1 MSTKIKL
8 TLKQKQNLLKI
19 KRTHKSNLIR
29 DRAHAVLLRNQ
40 GLTLKNT
47 AQAVLRSEDFV
58 KQSVKRFKQG
68 ELEQTLLSGNNSKL
82 SKEKRK
88 EIFKI
93 IKTKC
98 PKELKNFK
106 FYTQFWSTDILKE
119 VIKKKY
125 GIEFKTDRS
134 YHNLFK
140 SAGFSFKKPITKDF
154 RQDPEKIRKFK
165 GALKKSSTITKIRMS
180 W

>member
-8 TLKQKQNLLKI
+8 TPKQKQQLLKI
-19 KRTHKSNLIR
+19 KRAHKSNLIR

-47 AQAVLRSEDFV
+47 AQAVLRSEYFV
-58 KQSVKRFKQG
+58 KQAIKRFQQG
-68 ELEQTLLSGNNSKL
+68 KLEQTRLSGNNSKL
-82 SKEKRK
+82 SQEKRK
-88 EIFKI
+88 AV
-93 IKTKC
+93 IKMIQTKC
-98 PKELKNFK
+98 PKELNGFK
-106 FYTQFWSTDILKE
+106 YYTQFWSTDILKE
-119 VIKKKY
+119 VVKKKY

-140 SAGFSFKKPITKDF
+140 EAGFCFKKPITKDF
-154 RQDPEKIRKFK
+154 RQDPEKIKKFK
-165 GALKKSSTITKIRMS
+165 GALKKSYKTTTIRMS